1 MSVLNKV
8 KLAFVAG
15 ALIISSTA
23 IHAKDVTIRVQ
34 SVLGTK
40 SDKVHMLNEFAN
52 DVRELTGGSV
62 NIEILPSGSVVGN
75 REKALISVAWNWAL
89 ERDYITLDNPTKVVK
104 PNDEKPRDHYVT
116 DK

>member
-8 KLAFVAG
+8 KLAVVAG

-40 SDKVHMLNEFAN
+40 SDKVHLLNEFAN
-52 DVRELTGGSV
+52 DVRELTGSV
-62 NIEILPSGSVVGN
+62 NIEILPRGSVVGN

-104 PNDEKPRDHYVT
+104 PQ
-116 DK
+116 